1 MKGAARVIDQVLE
14 KLGHPADLATD
25 TMDNGYAKLEI
36 AMFPGMVDLF
46 QLNDAVLRHFNYRFD
61 PDEFRRLLHT
71 SNAFIRGTEPDQW
84 AGYLLKGHTLLAYE
98 GEVYVYRAIRLTQ
111 IQLEEARVEV
121 SLQGPQSALT
131 ENLDFNMMLVRN
143 LYNSS
148 DLSVEDF
155 DPNNLSKSKIALLYD
170 RTKRNET
177 TLKEVRRRLDNLDK
191 GLLMSAGQLAKQ
203 LSQTK
208 YRLFPITQITERPD
222 RLCAHLN
229 KGKLAVL
236 LDGSRFAVL
245 LPVHFFDFMYAM
257 DDLYEP
263 TFMSRFLVG
272 MRYVAML
279 LTLTLPA
286 LYISIVS
293 YNPEVFRVQLAFTID
308 GSRATVPYPSFIE
321 VLLMLFMIEALIEA
335 SLRLPRTVGST
346 AATVGGLILGQAAQ
360 QAGLVSSIMIIVTS
374 VVAISSFVLP
384 NSSFSY
390 FIRILKYFFVAVA
403 VFAGLVGVVVA
414 LFMLVVYLCN
424 MRSFGE
430 PYLALF
436 QSKAGKASGS
446 KT

>member
-1 MKGAARVIDQVLE
+1 MIEQIKE
-14 KLGHPADLATD
+14 MLGDPADLATD
-25 TMDNGYAKLEI
+25 MMDNGYARLEI
-36 AMFPGMVDLF
+36 ALFPGMVDLF
-46 QLNDAVLRHFNYRFD
+46 QLNEYVLKPFTYRFD
-61 PDEFRRLLHT
+61 PDEFRRMLHS
-71 SNAFIRGTEPDQW
+71 SNSFFRGIASDQW
-84 AGYLLKGHTLLAYE
+84 SGYLLKGHTLIAYE
-98 GEVYVYRAIRLTQ
+98 GEVYVYRAIRMLQ
-111 IQLEEARVEV
+111 ITPEETKVEV
-121 SLQGPQSALT
+121 SLQGPQAAFT

-143 LYNSS
+143 MYNTP

-155 DPNNLSKSKIALLYD
+155 DPNNLSKSKLALIYD

-177 TLKEVRRRLDNLDK
+177 TLKEVRRRLEQIDK
-191 GLLMSAGQLAKQ
+191 GLLMSAGQLSKQ
-203 LSQTK
+203 LSHAK

-222 RLCAHLN
+222 RLCTHLN

-272 MRYVAML
+272 LRYVAML

-293 YNPEVFRVQLAFTID
+293 YNPEVFRIQLAFTID
-308 GSRATVPYPSFIE
+308 GSRAAVPYPSFIE

-384 NSSFSY
+384 NSTFSY
-390 FIRILKYFFVAVA
+390 FIRILKYAFVAIS

-414 LFMLVVYLCN
+414 LFVMVVYLCN

-430 PYLALF
+430 PYFALF
-436 QSKAGKASGS
+436 QSKAGKASGNNS
-446 KT
+446 